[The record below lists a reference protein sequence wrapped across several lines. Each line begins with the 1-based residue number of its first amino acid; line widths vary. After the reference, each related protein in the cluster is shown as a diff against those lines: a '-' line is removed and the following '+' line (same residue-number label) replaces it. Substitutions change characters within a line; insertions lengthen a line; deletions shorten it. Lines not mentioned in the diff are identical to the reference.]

1 MLFWIISCLYL
12 VEYVYMFTLNTYLKV
27 KCHRHWTC
35 ASSILSDVIML
46 ISKVIKLYFT
56 LMSSITYFTSLPIV
70 CLSQYSVLVYV
81 PGFHITLVL
90 YFKLVFSWILMR
102 LITGAHFHNV
112 YWAFGNLLCSVYF
125 SSFFNLIICLFLW
138 LFVRVLSVFWILGL
152 CWFHVA
158 NIPYC
163 GLPLQGNFW
172 VMIYFYF

>member
-1 MLFWIISCLYL
+1 
-12 VEYVYMFTLNTYLKV
+12 MFTLNTYLKV

-35 ASSILSDVIML
+35 ASSILSDLIML

-56 LMSSITYFTSLPIV
+56 LMSSITHFTSLPIV
-70 CLSQYSVLVYV
+70 CLSQYSILVYV

-102 LITGAHFHNV
+102 LITGAYFHNV
-112 YWAFGNLLCSVYF
+112 YLALKIFYAVSPLAHFSIWLYIYIFLL
-125 SSFFNLIICLFLW
+125 
-138 LFVRVLSVFWILGL
+138 LFVRILYVFWILGL
-152 CWFHVA
+152 CWFRVA

-163 GLPLQGNFW
+163 GLPLQGNLW